1 MKPETISKPL
11 SLRDITVTDAFWKH
25 QMELVRKEVI
35 PYQWEALNDNVTGA
49 APSFCMRNFKVAAK
63 ITKDRRELGKDY
75 IEKIWPLDTF
85 VTLPEEME
93 HLEERFYGFLFQD
106 SDFAKW
112 IEAVA
117 YSLTQHPDAELET
130 IADGAIDIICAAQ
143 QENGYLDTYYIIN
156 DMSQIF
162 TNLRDNHELYCFGHL
177 TEAAVAYYQ
186 ATGKDKLLN
195 AVKKYADFICSCF
208 GEGEDKI
215 KGYPGHE
222 IAEMALIR
230 LYEVSNDEKYL
241 ELCNF
246 FLNQRGVR
254 PYYYDDEHP
263 EAVKKGQ
270 EQEER
275 YHYHQAHKPV
285 REQDEAV
292 GHAVRAVYLYS
303 GMADAARINGDEKMW
318 EACEKLWDNITQK
331 KMYITGGIGG
341 THIGESFS
349 FNYDLPNDTAYAETC
364 ASIGLI
370 FFARRMLEMK
380 IDRKYSDA
388 MERAFYNGVLSGM
401 ALDGKS
407 FFYVNPLEVLP
418 DACYKDE
425 RKEHVKP
432 KRQKWFGCA
441 CCPPNI
447 SRLLSSVASYA
458 YTENDDTLFVHMYM
472 GGEIQKTVG
481 ENQIRF
487 QIDSQFPWDGKV
499 KLKVTASQPTIGTL
513 ACRIPG
519 WCHEYTLD
527 GELGM
532 MEGSADY
539 KNGSLK
545 VKDGYFYITKEWS
558 VAEEIT
564 LDFAMPVQL
573 MQAHTKVREDE
584 GKLAVVRGP
593 IVYCMEETDNGKN
606 LHNLYL
612 EPDLLP
618 LVEATDELGTP
629 MTFVTMKGRR
639 YEDSSE
645 DDSLYMDYSVS
656 NYVDV
661 DLRYIPY
668 YAWNNRREGEMQVW
682 TRFIRK

>member
-11 SLRDITVTDAFWKH
+11 SLRDITVIDDFWKH

-35 PYQWEALNDNVTGA
+35 PYQWEALNDAVAGA

-63 ITKDRRELGKDY
+63 ITKARRKLGKDY
-75 IEKIWPLDTF
+75 VEKIWPLDTF
-85 VTLPEEME
+85 ETLPEDMN

-112 IEAVA
+112 IEAVG
-117 YSLTQHPDAELET
+117 YSLTQHPDPELEA
-130 IADGAIDIICAAQ
+130 IADEAIDIICAAQ

-156 DMSQIF
+156 DMFQIF

-195 AVKKYADFICSCF
+195 AAKKYADFICSCF
-208 GEGEDKI
+208 GEEEGKI

-222 IAEMALIR
+222 IAEMALVR
-230 LYEVSNDEKYL
+230 LYEVTNDEKYL

-246 FLNQRGVR
+246 FLNQRGMR

-263 EAVKKGQ
+263 EVVKKGQ

-275 YHYHQAHKPV
+275 FHYHQAHKPV
-285 REQDEAV
+285 RAQDEAV

-370 FFARRMLEMK
+370 FFAHRMLEMK
-380 IDRKYSDA
+380 IDRKYADV
-388 MERAFYNGVLSGM
+388 MEKAFYNCVLSGL

-407 FFYVNPLEVLP
+407 FFYVNPLEVFP
-418 DACYKDE
+418 EACYKDE

-432 KRQKWFGCA
+432 KRQKWYNCA

-447 SRLLSSVASYA
+447 SRLLSSIAAYA
-458 YTENDDTLFVHMYM
+458 YGENDDTFFVHMYM
-472 GGEIQKTVG
+472 GGEINKMVG
-481 ENQIRF
+481 KNRIRF
-487 QIDSQFPWDGKV
+487 QIESRFPWNGRVTIKV
-499 KLKVTASQPTIGTL
+499 KTDQPTTCTL

-519 WCHEYTLD
+519 WCRAYTLD
-527 GELGM
+527 GVTGI
-532 MEGSADY
+532 MEGSVDY
-539 KNGSLK
+539 KTGSIK
-545 VKDGYFYITKEWS
+545 VKDGYLYLTREWTGT
-558 VAEEIT
+558 EELL

-573 MQAHTKVREDE
+573 MQSHTNVREDE
-584 GKLAVVRGP
+584 GKLAVMRGP
-593 IVYCMEETDNGKN
+593 IVYCLEEIDNGKN

-612 EPDLLP
+612 NPEVSA
-618 LVEATDELGTP
+618 LVEVTEELGTP

-639 YEDSSE
+639 YA
-645 DDSLYMDYSVS
+645 DSLEGADLYTTYSA
-656 NYVDV
+656 NGYVDV
-661 DLRYIPY
+661 DMRYVPY
-668 YAWNNRREGEMQVW
+668 YAWNNRGEGEMQVW
-682 TRFIRK
+682 TKFIRK